1 MEAPV
6 MGGNSMIR
14 RARAVLLGTIS
25 ALGLGVFVAPASQ
38 ANVLSLLPGSCTGAA
53 SQPFAPWGDSHYYSL
68 VPGGT
73 FVSGSA
79 PWAFSGGASVAPDS
93 GTLVVGGVRNW
104 HSLSL
109 PGGSSAISPP
119 SCTSIYNPTAR
130 LFVRNTGSTSSRL
143 TVQALYPGL
152 LGGVQS
158 ATIGRLAGSPSWQPS
173 PAMTLLLSNLFSTLS
188 LNQTVIAFRFAPA
201 DNTGHWTVDDVYLD
215 PYRRG

>member
-1 MEAPV
+1 
-6 MGGNSMIR
+6 MIG

-25 ALGLGVFVAPASQ
+25 ALGLGAAIAPASQ
-38 ANVLSLLPGSCTGAA
+38 ANVLSLLPGSCGGEVA
-53 SQPFAPWGDSHYYSL
+53 SQPFLPWGDSNSYVL
-68 VPGGT
+68 VPGGA
-73 FVSGSA
+73 FVPGSA
-79 PWAFSGGASVAPDS
+79 PWTLSGGASVVPDS
-93 GTLVVGGVRNW
+93 GTLVVEGVRDW

-109 PGGSSAISPP
+109 PGGSSAISPA

-158 ATIGRLAGSPSWQPS
+158 ATIGKLAGSANWQPS
-173 PAMTLLLSNLFSTLS
+173 PAMTLLVSNLFSTLS
-188 LNQTVIAFRFAPA
+188 LDQTVIAFRFAPA
-201 DNTGHWTVDDVYLD
+201 DNTGHWSVDDVYLD